1 MVTATSGWG
10 RVHNTAGPLD
20 SQIAYTVDGGQTWYN
35 VTPSGLVLNPQG
47 SIMLYAQSTT
57 RAWTWSSSIGSSPGE
72 STMLWYT
79 TDAGT
84 QWTSYTVATGGVMQL
99 DFIDAT
105 TGWLAATPY
114 GSAMGQTPIDVWCT
128 TNGGTSWTDIASTPV
143 PGRTT
148 GISFVNATTGF
159 ATAMYIPGMALMMS
173 VSHDGG
179 VTWTRVTLPAPSSGI
194 PEGSSDVIMPP
205 VFTSATDGVLEV
217 TYRSAPTAP
226 TILNIYRTTD
236 AGASWQLG
244 PALSGPA
251 MTTGTSVPISVL
263 ANGDVFAAIVG
274 HRLITFAQLTPGST
288 SWSTISLGNSSVPL
302 FSNGVSQL
310 DFVNSTTGWA
320 VTASGL
326 LRTTDGGVNWTV
338 LHA

>member
-1 MVTATSGWG
+1 
-10 RVHNTAGPLD
+10 LD
-20 SQIAYTVDGGQTWYN
+20 SQIAYTVDGGHTWYN
-35 VTPSGLVLNPQG
+35 VTPSGFVPKSQG
-47 SIMLYAQSTT
+47 SIMLYAESTT
-57 RAWTWSSSIGSSPGE
+57 QAWTWPSSIGSAPGD
-72 STMLWYT
+72 STALWYT
-79 TDAGT
+79 SDAGAR
-84 QWTSYTVATGGVMQL
+84 WTSYTVATGGVMQL
-99 DFIDAT
+99 DFIDAA

-114 GSAMGQTPIDVWCT
+114 GSAMGQTPIVVWCT

-148 GISFVNATTGF
+148 GLSFVNATTGF
-159 ATAMYIPGMALMMS
+159 ATAMYIPGTALMMA

-194 PEGSSDVIMPP
+194 PQSSSDVIMPP

-217 TYRSAPTAP
+217 TYNSAPTSP
-226 TILNIYRTTD
+226 TILSVYRTTD

-251 MTTGTSVPISVL
+251 MTTGTSIPTSVL

-274 HRLITFAQLTPGST
+274 HGLMTFAQLPFGAS
-288 SWSTISLGNSSVPL
+288 SWNTINLDNSSVLL

-310 DFVNSTTGWA
+310 DFASSTTGWA
-320 VTASGL
+320 VTTSSL
-326 LRTTDGGVNWTV
+326 LGTTDGGVNWTV